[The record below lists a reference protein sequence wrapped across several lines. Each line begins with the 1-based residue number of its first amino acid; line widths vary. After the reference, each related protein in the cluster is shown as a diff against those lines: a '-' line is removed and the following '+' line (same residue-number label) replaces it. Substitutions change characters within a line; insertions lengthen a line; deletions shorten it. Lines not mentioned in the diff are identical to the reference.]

1 MVGTSVP
8 PQLGH
13 WDQDALADSS
23 GCQAPSRHQI
33 VQCPLTDREN
43 LRSITPAREQLLFDA
58 NFRFLI
64 GR

>member
-23 GCQAPSRHQI
+23 RCQAPSRHQI
-33 VQCPLTDREN
+33 VQCPLANGEN
-43 LRSITPAREQLLFDA
+43 LRSIPPTQEQLLFDA
-58 NFRFLI
+58 NFRFLV
-64 GR
+64 GK